1 MGKTNWKLRLAAILL
16 VSSLIAY
23 TASYLIFNDPR
34 DEMFW
39 FIESLAFLP
48 IEVLIV
54 AFIIDSLLTRQEKRQ
69 RLEKMSMVTD
79 AFFSEVGSDLLRIF
93 LSFDRN
99 AATIRGRLN
108 VAQEWSEQ
116 DYSAAKESLSSYGFD
131 ISCQQGDLDQLR
143 KFVVEKRGFLL
154 GLLENSNLLEHESFT
169 EMLRATFHMI
179 EELIGRGDLKAL
191 SQMDYEHLAKDIN
204 RAYAALV
211 GQWLDYMVH
220 LKKDYPYLY
229 SLAARTNPFNL
240 NASAEIR

>member
-23 TASYLIFNDPR
+23 AASYLIFNDPR

-131 ISCQQGDLDQLR
+131 ISCQQGDLDRLR

-154 GLLENSNLLEHESFT
+154 GLLGNSNLLEHESFT

-179 EELIGRGDLKAL
+179 EELIGRGDLNAL
-191 SQMDYEHLAKDIN
+191 SQTDYEHIAKDIN
-204 RAYAALV
+204 RVYAALV